1 MRQFGLFLL
10 AVVLLVG
17 CNNQPTADPML
28 IYTQAAQTVQAQMT
42 QIAALTPPTS
52 TVTVTMTP
60 APTATV
66 TQTPTNTTVP
76 TEPWTFVKDR
86 VIAPILLYSHVS
98 DNLDDNP
105 YYQWEGDMDVTSLQF
120 EQEIAALKAMGYQT
134 ITVSQLARAIREG
147 AELPPHPVIITFDG
161 GTVGIYRKAFPI
173 LKKYGFVGTVFMTVT
188 NVNGNGT
195 LSASQLK
202 EMAQAG
208 WEIGSKG
215 WWGNNL
221 TADYS
226 VLSDEISGSRL
237 KLQELL
243 GVPVVTFSYPY
254 GAADD
259 MVITRVAEWGYTSAV
274 GLFRSSEHTLGSIY
288 YLARYEIRKNLP
300 LTDFIAMLPWQGGG
314 TPLPEEVL
322 SLGTPTPESLPDS
335 VSAPTT
341 QP

>member
-1 MRQFGLFLL
+1 MKQLGVILL
-10 AVVLLVG
+10 AAVLLVS
-17 CNNQPTADPML
+17 CNSQSTTDPML
-28 IYTQAAQTVQAQMT
+28 IYTQAAQTVQVQMT

-52 TVTVTMTP
+52 TATVTATP
-60 APTATV
+60 IPTATV
-66 TQTPTNTTVP
+66 TQTPTNTPIP
-76 TEPWTFVKDR
+76 TDPWTFVKGR
-86 VIAPILLYSHVS
+86 VIAPILLYNHVS
-98 DNLDDNP
+98 DDLDDNP

-134 ITVSQLARAIREG
+134 ITVSQLAQAIREG
-147 AELPPHPVIITFDG
+147 AELPPHPVVITFDG

-173 LKKYGFVGTVFMTVT
+173 LKRYGFVGTVFMTVT

-195 LSASQLK
+195 LSANQLK
-202 EMAQAG
+202 EMAQSG

-237 KLQELL
+237 RLQELL

-254 GAADD
+254 GAADE

-288 YLARYEIRKNLP
+288 YLARYEIRKNLS
-300 LTDFIAMLPWQGGG
+300 LADFIGMLPWQGGG

-322 SLGTPTPESLPDS
+322 LLGTPTLEVSSDGT
-335 VSAPTT
+335 SAPTAK
-341 QP
+341 P

>member
-1 MRQFGLFLL
+1 MKRLWLLFWGVLFLG
-10 AVVLLVG
+10 G
-17 CNNQPTADPML
+17 CSGQPTEDPML
-28 IYTQAAQTVQAQMT
+28 IYTQAAQTVQVQMT
-42 QIAALTPPTS
+42 QVAALTPPTS
-52 TVTVTMTP
+52 T
-60 APTATV
+60 ATV
-66 TQTPTNTTVP
+66 TATPIPTPTVTVTPTNTAIP
-76 TEPWTFVKDR
+76 TEAWVFVKDR
-86 VIAPILLYSHVS
+86 VIAPILLYNHVS

-120 EQEIAALKAMGYQT
+120 EQEVAALKAMGYQT
-134 ITVSQLARAIREG
+134 ITVSQLTKAIREG
-147 AELPPHPVIITFDG
+147 AELPPHPVVITFDG

-173 LKKYGFVGTVFMTVT
+173 LQKYGYTGTVFVTVT

-195 LSASQLK
+195 LSANQLK

-237 KLQELL
+237 RLQELV
-243 GVPVVTFSYPY
+243 GTPVVTFSYPY
-254 GAADD
+254 GAADE
-259 MVITRVAEWGYTSAV
+259 MVITRVAEWGYTGAV

-288 YLARYEIRKNLP
+288 YLARYEIRKGLS
-300 LTDFIAMLPWQGGG
+300 LTDFVAMLPWQGGG
-314 TPLPEEVL
+314 TPLPQEVL
-322 SLGTPTPESLPDS
+322 LMGTPTPEITSGGEVTATS
-335 VSAPTT
+335 

>member
-1 MRQFGLFLL
+1 MKQLGVILL
-10 AVVLLVG
+10 AAVLLVS
-17 CNNQPTADPML
+17 CNSQSTTDPML
-28 IYTQAAQTVQAQMT
+28 IYTQAAQTVQVQMT

-52 TVTVTMTP
+52 TATVTATP
-60 APTATV
+60 IPTATV
-66 TQTPTNTTVP
+66 TQTPTNTPIP
-76 TEPWTFVKDR
+76 TEPWTFVKGR
-86 VIAPILLYSHVS
+86 VIAPILLYNHVS
-98 DNLDDNP
+98 DDLDDNP

-134 ITVSQLARAIREG
+134 ITVSQLAQAIREG
-147 AELPPHPVIITFDG
+147 AELPSHPVVITFDG

-195 LSASQLK
+195 LSANQLK
-202 EMAQAG
+202 EMAQSG

-215 WWGNNL
+215 WGNNL

-237 KLQELL
+237 RLQELL

-254 GAADD
+254 GAADE

-274 GLFRSSEHTLGSIY
+274 GLFRSPEHTPGSIY
-288 YLARYEIRKNLP
+288 YLARYEIRKNLS
-300 LTDFIAMLPWQGGG
+300 LADFIAMLPWQGGG

-322 SLGTPTPESLPDS
+322 LLGTPTLEVSSDGT
-335 VSAPTT
+335 SAPTA